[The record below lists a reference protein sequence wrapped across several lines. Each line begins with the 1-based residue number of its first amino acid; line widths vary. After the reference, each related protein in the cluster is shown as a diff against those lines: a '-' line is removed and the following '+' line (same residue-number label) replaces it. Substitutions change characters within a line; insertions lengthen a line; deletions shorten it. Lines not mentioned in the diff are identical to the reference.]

1 MLSTPATARPSY
13 AYARCQFG
21 THSHPDQRGIRRPAG
36 RSLYQS
42 LPIGPPDRWHVFGAT
57 QARLLAV
64 SAAGWPR
71 SLAGIADWPPDFF
84 GPLT

>member
-13 AYARCQFG
+13 ADARCQFG
-21 THSHPDQRGIRRPAG
+21 THPTRINAGFARPIG
-36 RSLYQS
+36 GSLYQS
-42 LPIGPPDRWHVFGAT
+42 LPIGPPNRWHVFGAT
-57 QARLLAV
+57 HARLLAL

-71 SLAGIADWPPDFF
+71 SFGWYRGLAPDFF